1 MVFKVDCA
9 NQIRLSTPVPS
20 RIHSRRLEAT
30 TTCPAAFALMLG
42 ESAVA
47 SCGHPFSGGLS
58 GYVPKDAVSTCSK
71 SQTYSITSSAR
82 PSSGSGTMMP
92 TAFAVFV
99 LMINSTFVTC

>member
-9 NQIRLSTPVPS
+9 NQNRLSTPVPS

-47 SCGHPFSGGLS
+47 SCGPPFSGGLS
-58 GYVPKDAVSTCSK
+58 GYVQILLQKSFSTVIK
-71 SQTYSITSSAR
+71 IFLGR
-82 PSSGSGTMMP
+82 
-92 TAFAVFV
+92 
-99 LMINSTFVTC
+99 

>member
-20 RIHSRRLEAT
+20 RIHSRRPEAT

-58 GYVPKDAVSTCSK
+58 GYVPKSCREQMQQKT
-71 SQTYSITSSAR
+71 SIDHLV
-82 PSSGSGTMMP
+82 G
-92 TAFAVFV
+92 
-99 LMINSTFVTC
+99 